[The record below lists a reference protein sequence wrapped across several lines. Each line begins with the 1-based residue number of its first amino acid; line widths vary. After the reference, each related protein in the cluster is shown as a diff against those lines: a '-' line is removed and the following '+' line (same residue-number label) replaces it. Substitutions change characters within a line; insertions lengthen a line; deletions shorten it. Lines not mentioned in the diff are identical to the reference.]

1 MVYKVKR
8 PSETR
13 RRGRSVTRRRP
24 PTPVHRG
31 SGTPSAAMAAMFGR
45 AGGKKGAKDLE
56 AAKTAEAAKPST
68 AKPPAKPSAGGKK

>member
-13 RRGRSVTRRRP
+13 RRGRSVTRRKAP
-24 PTPVHRG
+24 PAPVRRAG
-31 SGTPSAAMAAMFGR
+31 GTPSAAMAAMFGR
-45 AGGKKGAKDLE
+45 GGKKRVKELE